1 MALKSPMDLLTQ
13 ELKEI
18 YSAERQL
25 SRALPKLAKTVQ
37 SQRLREMLERRR
49 EQGGTLIEAIDEA
62 LEEIGTTKSRP
73 KNPAMEGLLEDV
85 NEHVDEI
92 KDEAMLDAALLASIQ
107 KIEHYCIAAWGTA
120 KSMGNLLG
128 QEKVVEAMER
138 ALEEGKRYDEEMT
151 QLAETEVN
159 QAMLGE
165 GEQGKVAGEQEVE
178 EEEERGQR
186 RGGRQ
191 RGRRIAAEGPR
202 SPQDRS
208 LTDCSV
214 RRWAGQPT
222 SCRSSM

>member
-25 SRALPKLAKTVQ
+25 SRAIPKLAKTVQ

-128 QEKVVEAMER
+128 QEKVVEAMQR
-138 ALEEGKRYDEEMT
+138 ALDEGKRYDDEMT
-151 QLAETEVN
+151 QLAQTEVN
-159 QAMLGE
+159 PAMLGE
-165 GEQGKVAGEQEVE
+165 EEQGKVGGEQEAE
-178 EEEERGQR
+178 EEEEEEGGEEEGGKEGGSRQKGRAR
-186 RGGRQ
+186 RKTV
-191 RGRRIAAEGPR
+191 A
-202 SPQDRS
+202 
-208 LTDCSV
+208 
-214 RRWAGQPT
+214 
-222 SCRSSM
+222 

>member
-25 SRALPKLAKTVQ
+25 SRAIPKLAKTVQ

-92 KDEAMLDAALLASIQ
+92 KNEAMLDAALLASIQ

-165 GEQGKVAGEQEVE
+165 GEQGKVAGEQEAKE
-178 EEEERGQR
+178 EEEEEEGGEEEGGKEGGSRQKGRAR
-186 RGGRQ
+186 RKTV
-191 RGRRIAAEGPR
+191 A
-202 SPQDRS
+202 
-208 LTDCSV
+208 
-214 RRWAGQPT
+214 
-222 SCRSSM
+222 

>member
-1 MALKSPMDLLTQ
+1 MALKTPMDLLTQ

-25 SRALPKLAKTVQ
+25 SRAIPKLAKTVQ

-165 GEQGKVAGEQEVE
+165 GEQGKVAGEQQAKE
-178 EEEERGQR
+178 EEEEEEGGEEEGGKEGGSRQKSRAR
-186 RGGRQ
+186 RKTV
-191 RGRRIAAEGPR
+191 A
-202 SPQDRS
+202 
-208 LTDCSV
+208 
-214 RRWAGQPT
+214 
-222 SCRSSM
+222 

>member
-25 SRALPKLAKTVQ
+25 SRAIPKLAKTVQ

-138 ALEEGKRYDEEMT
+138 ALEEGKRIDEEMT
-151 QLAETEVN
+151 QLAEAEVN

-165 GEQGKVAGEQEVE
+165 GEQETKE
-178 EEEERGQR
+178 EEEEEEEGGEEEGGKEGGSRQKSRAR
-186 RGGRQ
+186 RKTV
-191 RGRRIAAEGPR
+191 A
-202 SPQDRS
+202 
-208 LTDCSV
+208 
-214 RRWAGQPT
+214 
-222 SCRSSM
+222 

>member
-25 SRALPKLAKTVQ
+25 SRAIPKLAKTVQ

-128 QEKVVEAMER
+128 QEKVVEAIER

-178 EEEERGQR
+178 EEEEEASEEGGGKEEGGSRQKGRAR
-186 RGGRQ
+186 RKTV
-191 RGRRIAAEGPR
+191 A
-202 SPQDRS
+202 
-208 LTDCSV
+208 
-214 RRWAGQPT
+214 
-222 SCRSSM
+222 

>member
-1 MALKSPMDLLTQ
+1 MALKTPMDLLTQ

-25 SRALPKLAKTVQ
+25 SRAIPKLAKTVQ

-73 KNPAMEGLLEDV
+73 KNPAMEGILEDV

-159 QAMLGE
+159 PAM
-165 GEQGKVAGEQEVE
+165 QGKVAGEQEAE
-178 EEEERGQR
+178 EEEEEGDEEEGGKEEGGSRQKSRAR
-186 RGGRQ
+186 RKTV
-191 RGRRIAAEGPR
+191 A
-202 SPQDRS
+202 
-208 LTDCSV
+208 
-214 RRWAGQPT
+214 
-222 SCRSSM
+222 

>member
-1 MALKSPMDLLTQ
+1 MALKTPMDLLTQ

-25 SRALPKLAKTVQ
+25 SRAIPKLAKTVKSQ
-37 SQRLREMLERRR
+37 SLREMLERRR

-138 ALEEGKRYDEEMT
+138 ALEEGERYDEEMT

-165 GEQGKVAGEQEVE
+165 GEQGKVAGEQEAE
-178 EEEERGQR
+178 EEEEEEGGEEEGGKEGGSRQKGRAR
-186 RGGRQ
+186 RKTV
-191 RGRRIAAEGPR
+191 A
-202 SPQDRS
+202 
-208 LTDCSV
+208 
-214 RRWAGQPT
+214 
-222 SCRSSM
+222 

>member
-1 MALKSPMDLLTQ
+1 MALKTPMDLLTQ

-25 SRALPKLAKTVQ
+25 SRALPKLAKTVKSQ
-37 SQRLREMLERRR
+37 SLREMLERRR

-138 ALEEGKRYDEEMT
+138 ALEEGERYDEEMT

-165 GEQGKVAGEQEVE
+165 GEQGKVAGEQEAE
-178 EEEERGQR
+178 EEEEEEGGEEEGGKEGGSRQKGRAR
-186 RGGRQ
+186 RKTV
-191 RGRRIAAEGPR
+191 A
-202 SPQDRS
+202 
-208 LTDCSV
+208 
-214 RRWAGQPT
+214 
-222 SCRSSM
+222 

>member
-25 SRALPKLAKTVQ
+25 SRAIPKLVKTVQ

-85 NEHVDEI
+85 SEHVDEI

-138 ALEEGKRYDEEMT
+138 ALDEGKRYDEEMT

-165 GEQGKVAGEQEVE
+165 GGQGKVAGEQEAE
-178 EEEERGQR
+178 EEEEEEEEGGEEEGGKQGGSRQKGRAR
-186 RGGRQ
+186 RKTV
-191 RGRRIAAEGPR
+191 A
-202 SPQDRS
+202 
-208 LTDCSV
+208 
-214 RRWAGQPT
+214 
-222 SCRSSM
+222 

>member
-1 MALKSPMDLLTQ
+1 MALKTPMDLLTQ

-25 SRALPKLAKTVQ
+25 SRALPKLAKTVKSQ
-37 SQRLREMLERRR
+37 SLREMLERRR

-138 ALEEGKRYDEEMT
+138 ALEEGERYDEEMT

-165 GEQGKVAGEQEVE
+165 GEQGKVAGEQEAKE
-178 EEEERGQR
+178 EEEEEEGGEEEGGKEGGSRQKSRAR
-186 RGGRQ
+186 RKTV
-191 RGRRIAAEGPR
+191 A
-202 SPQDRS
+202 
-208 LTDCSV
+208 
-214 RRWAGQPT
+214 
-222 SCRSSM
+222 

>member
-25 SRALPKLAKTVQ
+25 SRAIPKLAKTVQ

-165 GEQGKVAGEQEVE
+165 GEQGKVAGEQEAKE
-178 EEEERGQR
+178 EEEEEEGGEEEGGKEGGSRQKGRAR
-186 RGGRQ
+186 RKTV
-191 RGRRIAAEGPR
+191 A
-202 SPQDRS
+202 
-208 LTDCSV
+208 
-214 RRWAGQPT
+214 
-222 SCRSSM
+222 

>member
-25 SRALPKLAKTVQ
+25 SRAIPKLAKTVKSQ
-37 SQRLREMLERRR
+37 SLREMLERRR

-178 EEEERGQR
+178 EEEEEASEEGGGKEEGGSRQKGRAR
-186 RGGRQ
+186 RKTV
-191 RGRRIAAEGPR
+191 A
-202 SPQDRS
+202 
-208 LTDCSV
+208 
-214 RRWAGQPT
+214 
-222 SCRSSM
+222 

>member
-1 MALKSPMDLLTQ
+1 MALKTPMDLLTQ

-25 SRALPKLAKTVQ
+25 SRAIPKLAKTVQ

-165 GEQGKVAGEQEVE
+165 GEQGKVAGEQEAE
-178 EEEERGQR
+178 EEEEEGGEEEGGKEEGGSRQKSRAR
-186 RGGRQ
+186 RKTV
-191 RGRRIAAEGPR
+191 A
-202 SPQDRS
+202 
-208 LTDCSV
+208 
-214 RRWAGQPT
+214 
-222 SCRSSM
+222 

>member
-92 KDEAMLDAALLASIQ
+92 KNEAMLDAALLASIQ

-178 EEEERGQR
+178 EEEEEASEEGGGKEEGGSRQKGRAR
-186 RGGRQ
+186 RKTV
-191 RGRRIAAEGPR
+191 A
-202 SPQDRS
+202 
-208 LTDCSV
+208 
-214 RRWAGQPT
+214 
-222 SCRSSM
+222 